1 VGEKGVYLA
10 GVLAGVTDVDAMTL
24 SIANLVRTGLHPTVG
39 STTII
44 LGVASNS
51 VFKIGI
57 ALLIGGRAF
66 GWRVAAALGTVVVV
80 GIATVLLT
88 GMGFSS

>member
-1 VGEKGVYLA
+1 
-10 GVLAGVTDVDAMTL
+10 
-24 SIANLVRTGLHPTVG
+24 
-39 STTII
+39 
-44 LGVASNS
+44 